1 MSRILYISA
10 ANYDRKH
17 LENSKIGLENS
28 QIFFLQI
35 SGNPSTCMSVVMLY
49 DIYYGTNKDRWIDVK
64 LNQHDKYLYM
74 AAQLTA
80 RPSTRWLVAR
90 R

>member
-1 MSRILYISA
+1 
-10 ANYDRKH
+10 
-17 LENSKIGLENS
+17 
-28 QIFFLQI
+28 
-35 SGNPSTCMSVVMLY
+35 MSVVMLY